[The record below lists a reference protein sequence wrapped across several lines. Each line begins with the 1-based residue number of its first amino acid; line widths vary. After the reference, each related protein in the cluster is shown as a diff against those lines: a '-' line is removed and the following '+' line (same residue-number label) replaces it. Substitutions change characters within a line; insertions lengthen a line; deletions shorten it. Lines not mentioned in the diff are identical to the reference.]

1 MKKDAMCDMNE
12 GLQGMEGV
20 ANEGWSMLVW
30 GRGGWKV
37 GRVKWYIGM
46 GVWYGYGASG
56 RRIRGGVVE
65 KLGETV
71 QGVSKE
77 GRMVLVGRAPVV
89 KACEVGRKVD

>member
-1 MKKDAMCDMNE
+1 MKD
-12 GLQGMEGV
+12 GV
-20 ANEGWSMLVW
+20 CWFG

-46 GVWYGYGASG
+46 RVWFGCGVSG
-56 RRIRGGVVE
+56 RRIGEGVVE

-77 GRMVLVGRAPVV
+77 GKMVLVGRAPVV
-89 KACEVGRKVD
+89 KVCEVDRKVD

>member
-1 MKKDAMCDMNE
+1 
-12 GLQGMEGV
+12 
-20 ANEGWSMLVW
+20 
-30 GRGGWKV
+30 
-37 GRVKWYIGM
+37 M

-77 GRMVLVGRAPVV
+77 RKAVLVELAPVA
-89 KACEVGRKVD
+89 KACEVGREMD

>member
-1 MKKDAMCDMNE
+1 MCDMNE
-12 GLQGMEGV
+12 RLQGMER
-20 ANEGWSMLVW
+20 AADEGWSMLVW

-46 GVWYGYGASG
+46 VVWFGYGASG
-56 RRIRGGVVE
+56 RRIREGVVE

-77 GRMVLVGRAPVV
+77 GEMVLVGRAPVV
-89 KACEVGRKVD
+89 RACEVGRKVD

>member
-1 MKKDAMCDMNE
+1 MEKDALCDMNE
-12 GLQGMEGV
+12 KFQGMKGV
-20 ANEGWSMLVW
+20 ADGGWSMLVW

-71 QGVSKE
+71 QGVSKG
-77 GRMVLVGRAPVV
+77 GRMVLVGRALVV
-89 KACEVGRKVD
+89 KACEEGRKMD

>member
-1 MKKDAMCDMNE
+1 MEKDAVWDMNE
-12 GLQGMEGV
+12 GLQEMKGV
-20 ANEGWSMLVW
+20 ADEGWSMLVW
-30 GRGGWKV
+30 GRGGRKV

-65 KLGETV
+65 KLWETV

-89 KACEVGRKVD
+89 

>member
-1 MKKDAMCDMNE
+1 
-12 GLQGMEGV
+12 MEG
-20 ANEGWSMLVW
+20 AADGGWGMLVW

-46 GVWYGYGASG
+46 RVWFGCGVSV
-56 RRIRGGVVE
+56 RRIGEGVVE

-77 GRMVLVGRAPVV
+77 GKMVLVGRPPVV
-89 KACEVGRKVD
+89 KACEVGRKMD

>member
-1 MKKDAMCDMNE
+1 MCDMNE
-12 GLQGMEGV
+12 RLQGMEGV
-20 ANEGWSMLVW
+20 VNEGWSRLVW

-56 RRIRGGVVE
+56 RRIRRGVVE

-77 GRMVLVGRAPVV
+77 GRMMLVWRAPVV
-89 KACEVGRKVD
+89 QACEVGRKMD

>member
-1 MKKDAMCDMNE
+1 MKKDAVCDKNE

-46 GVWYGYGASG
+46 GVWLGCGVSG
-56 RRIRGGVVE
+56 RRIGEGVVK
-65 KLGETV
+65 KLGETI

-77 GRMVLVGRAPVV
+77 RRVVLVELAPVA
-89 KACEVGRKVD
+89 KACEVGREMD